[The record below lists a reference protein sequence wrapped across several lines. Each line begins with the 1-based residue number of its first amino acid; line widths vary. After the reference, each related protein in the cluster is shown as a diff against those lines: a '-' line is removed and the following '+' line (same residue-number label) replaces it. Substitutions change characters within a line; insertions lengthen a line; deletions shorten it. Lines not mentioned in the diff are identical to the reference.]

1 MMRKTLKLVALV
13 LALTAMVFLILSL
26 AKPET
31 RDLCMPFGM
40 LLSNVSLLVLLLDQ
54 WKANQET
61 KK

>member
-1 MMRKTLKLVALV
+1 MMRKTLKLVALA

-31 RDLCMPFGM
+31 RDLSMPFGM